1 MGQAKNYL
9 IECEHNGY
17 FPKDTYVCAECV
29 VDSFLVRIVNENLC
43 SNKCDYCESES
54 NIEIAADFDT
64 VVEHINQSIR
74 NYYSPAQDIDLPYTE
89 GEYILEGNT
98 IDGVLYDFDPGWLT
112 SFREDICNS
121 IIGDNWVSAPQGAW
135 YKAPRDTSL
144 LYDWRS
150 FQDLVMHKTRYL
162 FLSEPFDED
171 ECETEDSIPLCFML
185 DEIGKIVDRLGLI
198 KSVPSGKDFY
208 RVRKTSDGH
217 IHKSFDDIGVPPAK
231 IVGSGRMN
239 PAGIPYLY
247 LAFDSETAIDETI
260 NEEKIEFCLAHFKL
274 KEDIYVLD
282 FSTSIQEPSIFDKDK
297 YNRLCEYKFIRGFI
311 DNITKP
317 IEKDGK
323 EHIDYVPT
331 QIISE
336 YFRYRFRGKMISKI
350 DGIIYPSSKS
360 MHGRNLALFVSKND
374 DARKI
379 LSLQSV
385 KYSSHLG

>member
-9 IECEHNGY
+9 IECEDNGY
-17 FPKDTYVCAECV
+17 FPKDSYVCAECV
-29 VDSFLVRIVNENLC
+29 VDSFLASIVNENLC
-43 SNKCDYCESES
+43 SDKCDYCQSES
-54 NIEIAADFDT
+54 DIEIAADFDT

-74 NYYSPAQDIDLPYTE
+74 NYYSPAQDIALPYTE
-89 GEYILEGNT
+89 GQYILEDDNL
-98 IDGVLYDFDPGWLT
+98 DEVLYDFDPGWP
-112 SFREDICNS
+112 SNFRDDICNS
-121 IIGDNWVSAPQGAW
+121 IIGDNWVSAPQGEW
-135 YKAPRDTSL
+135 YKAPRDSSL
-144 LYDWRS
+144 SYDWKS
-150 FQDLVMHKTRYL
+150 FQNLVMYKNRYL

-198 KSVPSGKDFY
+198 KSISNEQDFY
-208 RVRKTSDGH
+208 RVRKTSNGH
-217 IHKSFDDIGVPPAK
+217 IYNSFDEIGIPPAK
-231 IVGSGRMN
+231 NVGSGRMN

-247 LAFDSETAIDETI
+247 LAFDSETAIAETI
-260 NEEKIEFCLAHFKL
+260 NERENEFCLAHLKL
-274 KEDIYVLD
+274 KENTCVLD
-282 FSTSIQEPSIFDKDK
+282 FSTSIQKPSIFDNDK
-297 YNRLCEYKFIRGFI
+297 YNRLCEYKFIKGFI
-311 DNITKP
+311 DDITKP

-336 YFRYRFRGKMISKI
+336 YFRYRFRGKKNSKI
-350 DGIIYPSSKS
+350 DGIIYPSSKN

-385 KYSSHLG
+385 KHSSHLG